1 MCVTNTKIYLPSLE
15 QAEKTDSIF
24 KKMGHKIKQAIWI

>member
-1 MCVTNTKIYLPSLE
+1 MLKKKLINSLE
-15 QAEKTDSIF
+15 QAEKTDGIF